1 MSYVYS
7 QAAKIIQQF
16 WDKKASLKTLV
27 YESSSPNKVLIIVL
41 FFDVIGLFARN
52 MQ

>member
-1 MSYVYS
+1 MYS

-27 YESSSPNKVLIIVL
+27 YDSSSPNKVFIILL
-41 FFDVIGLFARN
+41 FFDEIGLLARN
-52 MQ
+52 M